1 MVRKNVQMKYVEMNG
16 LGMTLNW
23 KKFIKQNLDFWFRD
37 QQPIQ
42 PILCIAQVSWVD
54 HINRMSVLGS
64 FADLQH
70 YVTNHPL
77 PAFVAESQYNLSN
90 EEMDNLDLVA
100 LHHISRDAPRNIGPV
115 EIIGDGNC
123 FPQTLSYI
131 MFKNKDHYMEMR
143 VRIVYEAV
151 QN

>member
-1 MVRKNVQMKYVEMNG
+1 MNA
-16 LGMTLNW
+16 L
-23 KKFIKQNLDFWFRD
+23 R
-37 QQPIQ
+37 
-42 PILCIAQVSWVD
+42 
-54 HINRMSVLGS
+54 S

-70 YVTNHPL
+70 YVTNHLL
-77 PAFVAESQYNLSN
+77 PAFVAEPQCNLSN

-100 LHHISRDAPRNIGPV
+100 LHHIPRDAPPNVGPV

-131 MFKNKDHYMEMR
+131 MFKNQDLYMEMR

-151 QN
+151 QNYDKYIADFYVSNGAVNLYTRGTLPEQYAQYSENFNPYVNFNLRTI